1 MLVVSDTSPI
11 CYLVLIGE
19 INLLHQLYNQVL
31 IPQIVQEEL
40 LNEKSPIEV
49 QNWINSPPNWL
60 IIKNIDISLS
70 SKDLSVLDPGETA
83 AILLAQQ
90 ENASLMIIDDGLGR
104 KIASDRGLK
113 VTGLLG
119 VLDQAASNNLIDLPS
134 VISRL
139 KKTTFRASSKLLASL
154 LQRYSS

>member
-19 INLLHQLYNQVL
+19 INLLDQLYNQVL

-90 ENASLMIIDDGLGR
+90 ENASLIIIDDGLGR

-139 KKTTFRASSKLLASL
+139 KKTTFRASSKFLDSL

>member
-1 MLVVSDTSPI
+1 MLVISDTSPI

-19 INLLHQLYNQVL
+19 IDLLYQIYTQVL
-31 IPQIVQEEL
+31 IPQVVQEEL

-49 QNWINSPPNWL
+49 QNWINNPPHWL
-60 IIKNIDISLS
+60 IIKNIDVSLS
-70 SKDLSVLDPGETA
+70 TKDLAVLDPGETA

-90 ENASLMIIDDGLGR
+90 ENASLIIIDDGLGR
-104 KIASDRGLK
+104 KIARDHGLK

-119 VLDQAASNNLIDLPS
+119 VLDQAASKNLIHLPS

-139 KKTTFRASSKLLASL
+139 KRTTFRASSTLLDSL
-154 LQRYSS
+154 LKRYLS